1 MSEPADLGR
10 RHLLAS
16 ALFPGLERWL
26 EPLTAAPSS
35 WMRWFQ
41 AIRKDEVKICR
52 ALLQRGFDPNTLEPE
67 RSDTGLILAVRE
79 GAHQVFKLLL
89 ATPEINLDLR
99 SANGDNALMIA
110 CFKGDQAMALALIEQ
125 GAEINRPGWTAL
137 HYAAAS
143 GSLPLLRALLDHD
156 AYIDAAS
163 PNQTT
168 VLMMAARGGHGPAL
182 QLLLEAGADAQLKNA
197 LGQTAYDFAQAHGHT
212 ALLTLLPI
220 SGPATLSQPSA
231 ASP

>member
-1 MSEPADLGR
+1 MSEPANLGR

-26 EPLTAAPSS
+26 EPLTVEPSS
-35 WMRWFQ
+35 WRQWFR
-41 AIRKDEVKICR
+41 AIRKDEVEICR
-52 ALLQRGFDPNTLEPE
+52 VLIQRGFDPNTLEPE
-67 RSDTGLILAVRE
+67 RFDSGLILAVRE
-79 GAHQVFKLLL
+79 GAHQVFRLLL
-89 ATPEINLDLR
+89 ATPEIKLDLR
-99 SANGDNALMIA
+99 SANGDTALMIA

-143 GSLPLLRALLDHD
+143 GSLPLLRALIDHD

-168 VLMMAARGGHGPAL
+168 PLMMAARGGHAPGL

-197 LGQTAYDFAQAHGHT
+197 LGQTAYDFAQAQGHT
-212 ALLTLLPI
+212 NLLRLLPV
-220 SGPATLSQPSA
+220 SGLATPSQPSA
-231 ASP
+231 PSP